1 MKPNNFNTAFEL
13 MQDGFAM
20 SRGSWPKDTFVF
32 KQVSTNV
39 ATEIVGTMSSLP
51 ERIKLIFINRR
62 EIKDDL
68 GFNQTL
74 KYRKSFIKADKDN
87 YLEAY
92 FPSTDDLFAEDW
104 VIYKNQND

>member
-1 MKPNNFNTAFEL
+1 MKPFNFHTAFEF
-13 MQDGFAM
+13 MQEGIPV
-20 SRGSWPKDTFVF
+20 SRGSWPENTFVF

-39 ATEIVGTMSSLP
+39 NTEVVGTMTSLP
-51 ERIKLIFINRR
+51 ERVKLIFINRR

-68 GFNQTL
+68 GFNQSL

-104 VIYKNQND
+104 FIYKHQN